1 MGQEKGYSML
11 YEDIYSFCAVS
22 SLNYEI
28 FYTNFVDYLKGP
40 SFNTLLLC
48 TTKLIKPQKYIG
60 KVNASDISIYG
71 ALH

>member
-1 MGQEKGYSML
+1 M
-11 YEDIYSFCAVS
+11 YEDIYSLCAVS

-40 SFNTLLLC
+40 SFNTLLVLC